1 MLVSKVIEVSDTPV
15 EILAGE
21 DTSQAY
27 ALYLTPDVSGAWIG
41 GPDVVAD
48 TGSGATV
55 SGLSGPTYP
64 MLIQGESP
72 VGRHWRQHRVRSGA
86 RSLDS
91 GVI

>member
-64 MLIQGESP
+64 MLIQGESLW
-72 VGRHWRQHRVRSGA
+72 VVTGGSTVFVRALAVSIPG
-86 RSLDS
+86 
-91 GVI
+91 